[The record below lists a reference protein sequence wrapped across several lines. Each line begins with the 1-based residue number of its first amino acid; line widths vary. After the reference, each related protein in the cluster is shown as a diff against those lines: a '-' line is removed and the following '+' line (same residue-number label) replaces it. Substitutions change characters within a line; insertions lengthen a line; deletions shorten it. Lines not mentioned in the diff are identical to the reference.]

1 MSPAQATNQALV
13 SIRSARDLM
22 AERPANIAA
31 ADEELQTATEML
43 QEVLSNEKQSM
54 ESRVPHRT

>member
-1 MSPAQATNQALV
+1 MNRQQAVNQALV

-43 QEVLSNEKQSM
+43 QEVLSNEQRM